1 MSPVFPAIVPAVRAG
16 FAARLALGGALACAL
31 ILSGCASGASTAKS
45 STPTATPAP
54 RVLYQ
59 SDFVNRASEWN
70 LPPTWILANGVL
82 ANAGDSTDTIN
93 LTVPYVVAAPQY
105 TITVVM
111 RTLAA
116 KGKGVNDMYSILG
129 QTPDGRTIYTCAM
142 TQVEKTLHSYTAIY
156 PAKPDPD
163 FIGPDVGVSDYTP
176 GTNPQPYVA
185 QVDGVY
191 LSFTA
196 SGGQIGGLLKSTEQ
210 LSPARIIIQDQSM
223 RMTIQS
229 VTITAP

>member
-1 MSPVFPAIVPAVRAG
+1 MWLVIQSSRASL
-16 FAARLALGGALACAL
+16 AARLALGGALACAL
-31 ILSGCASGASTAKS
+31 IVSGCASGASRAKNA
-45 STPTATPAP
+45 PPAATPAP

-59 SDFVNRASEWN
+59 SDFANRASEWD
-70 LPPTWILANGVL
+70 LPPTWKLTNGVL
-82 ANAGDSTDTIN
+82 SNAGDSADTIN
-93 LTVPYVVAAPQY
+93 LTVPYVVTARQY
-105 TITVVM
+105 TVNVVM

-142 TQVEKTLHSYTAIY
+142 AQVEKTLHSYTSIY

-163 FIGPDVGVSDYTP
+163 YIGVDMGVSDYTP

-196 SGGQIGGLLKSTEQ
+196 SGGAIGGALKSAEQ

-223 RMTIQS
+223 QMTIES
-229 VTITAP
+229 VTITTP